1 MKKIIRLTENDLVRL
16 IKRVIME
23 EDDNTLLN
31 NIKGELTNLGF
42 KYYSEDQ
49 RHVLKYKEGENIITV
64 GVSTNPMESRP
75 YSVVSI
81 LLKPNYEANPG
92 YERSRFDRTYTDI
105 GEEGGPKR
113 YASDQYKLL
122 LNDVKTSMKK
132 ITRA

>member
-1 MKKIIRLTENDLVRL
+1 MKKIIRLTESDLIKLV
-16 IKRVIME
+16 KRVINE
-23 EDDNTLLN
+23 EDNGTLLN

-49 RHVLKYKEGENIITV
+49 RHVLKYKDGENIITV
-64 GVSTNPMESRP
+64 WVSTNSMESKP

-105 GEEGGPKR
+105 GEDGGPKR

>member
-1 MKKIIRLTENDLVRL
+1 MKKIIRLTESDLVRL
-16 IKRVIME
+16 VKRIIKE
-23 EDDNTLLN
+23 EDNGTLLN

-49 RHVLKYKEGENIITV
+49 RHVLKYKDGENIITV
-64 GVSTNPMESRP
+64 WVSTNSMESKP

-105 GEEGGPKR
+105 GEDGGPKR